1 MAKVFHSLMTSID
14 IGTTKISVLIA
25 QKISDDQVVI
35 LGIGKA
41 PSYGLDKGVV
51 VDIAKTV
58 ESIKQAIKEAE
69 LMAGCAVT
77 SAYIGISGSHIQSF
91 NTHGAVPIKR
101 SQVQITDIQA
111 VLEAAQ
117 AVSIEEGQKIL
128 HALPQYFIIDG
139 KERVSNPLGL
149 HGVRLEAE
157 VHVITGSIASMQN
170 LITCCELAGVVV
182 KDIILE
188 QLASAAG
195 VLSRDELMLGV
206 GVLDIGGGTSDFAIY
221 QEGSIRYT
229 KVLPIA
235 GNYFTKDLAVGLQST
250 LQDAERIKRSHG
262 NVTKAFEEQFEE
274 LEIESVRGNVVHKVN
289 KQKVDYILHAR
300 ALELFKMLQNDIQ
313 RSSLSSMMTSGLVIT
328 GGGSLLQGIDELAN
342 SVLSL
347 PVRKGGPRASESSLD
362 SLQSP
367 IYATGYGLL
376 KYALQ
381 KNKQDT
387 FESMEGPMAR
397 RIFARMKTWVDK
409 FF

>member
-25 QKISDDQVVI
+25 QKIGDDEVEV
-35 LGIGKA
+35 LGVGKA
-41 PSYGLDKGVV
+41 PSYGLEKGVV

-58 ESIKQAIKEAE
+58 ESIKQAVKEAE
-69 LMAGCAVT
+69 LMAGCSIT

-101 SQVQITDIQA
+101 FQVQQIDIQA
-111 VLEAAQ
+111 VLAAAQ

-157 VHVITGSIASMQN
+157 VHVITGSVASMQN
-170 LITCCELAGVVV
+170 LITCCELAGVTV
-182 KDIILE
+182 KDIVLE

-195 VLSRDELMLGV
+195 VLSHDELILGV

-221 QEGSIRYT
+221 EQGAIRYT

-235 GNYFTKDLAVGLQST
+235 GSYFTKDLALGLQAT
-250 LQDAERIKRSHG
+250 LHDAERIKKEIG
-262 NVTKAFEEQFEE
+262 NVMDAFEPQTQEV
-274 LEIESVRGNVVHKVN
+274 EIESVRGNVVHAVN
-289 KQKVDYILHAR
+289 KQKIDYILHAR
-300 ALELFKMLQNDIQ
+300 ALELFKMLQKDIQ
-313 RSSLSSMMTSGLVIT
+313 GCSLFSMMTSGLVLT
-328 GGGSLLQGIDELAN
+328 GGGSLLQGLDGLAN
-342 SVLSL
+342 SILSL
-347 PVRKGGPRASESSLD
+347 PVRKGYPRINYSSLD

-376 KYALQ
+376 KYALR
-381 KNKQDT
+381 KNKQVS
-387 FESMEGPMAR
+387 FESMEGPIAR
-397 RIFARMKTWVDK
+397 RVFIKMKTWVEK

>member
-1 MAKVFHSLMTSID
+1 MAKVFHSLLTSID

-25 QKISDDQVVI
+25 QKSSDNKIIIV
-35 LGIGKA
+35 GIGKA
-41 PSYGLDKGVV
+41 PSHGLEKGVV

-58 ESIKQAIKEAE
+58 DSIKQAVKEAE
-69 LMAGCAVT
+69 LMAGCSIT

-91 NTHGAVPIKR
+91 NTHGVVPIKR
-101 SQVQITDIQA
+101 AQVQTSDIQA
-111 VLEAAQ
+111 VLTTAQ
-117 AVSIEEGQKIL
+117 AVSVEEGQKIL

-139 KERVSNPLGL
+139 KERVTNPLGL

-170 LITCCELAGVVV
+170 LITCCELAGVIV
-182 KDIILE
+182 KDIVLE

-195 VLSRDELMLGV
+195 VLSPDEQILGV
-206 GVLDIGGGTSDFAIY
+206 GVLDIGGGTSDFAVY

-235 GNYFTKDLAVGLQST
+235 GNHFTKDLAVGLHAT
-250 LQDAERIKRSHG
+250 LQDAERIKKNFG
-262 NVTKAFEEQFEE
+262 NVANAFDLQTEEI
-274 LEIESVRGNVVHKVN
+274 EIESVRGSLIHKVN
-289 KQKVDYILHAR
+289 KQQVDYILHAR
-300 ALELFKMLQNDIQ
+300 AFELFKMLQKDIQ
-313 RSSLSSMMTSGLVIT
+313 KSSIYSIMTAGLVIT

-347 PVRKGGPRASESSLD
+347 PVRTGGPRIQHSSLD
-362 SLQSP
+362 VLQNP

-376 KYALQ
+376 QYALS
-381 KNKQDT
+381 KNKLVS
-387 FESMEGPMAR
+387 FENMDGPIAKR
-397 RIFARMKTWVDK
+397 VFAKMKTWVDK

>member
-1 MAKVFHSLMTSID
+1 MTKVFHSLMTSID

-25 QKISDDQVVI
+25 QKISDDQVI
-35 LGIGKA
+35 IIGIGKT
-41 PSYGLDKGVV
+41 PSYGLEKGVV

-58 ESIKQAIKEAE
+58 ESIKQAVKEAE
-69 LMAGCAVT
+69 LMAGCSIT

-101 SQVQITDIQA
+101 SQVQTSDIQA
-111 VLEAAQ
+111 VLATAQ

-157 VHVITGSIASMQN
+157 VHVITGSVASMQN
-170 LITCCELAGVVV
+170 LITCCELAGVTV

-195 VLSRDELMLGV
+195 VLSTDEQILGV
-206 GVLDIGGGTSDFAIY
+206 GMLDIGGGTSDFAIY

-235 GNYFTKDLAVGLQST
+235 GNHFTKDLAVGLHST
-250 LQDAERIKRSHG
+250 IKDAERIKQEFG
-262 NVTKAFEEQFEE
+262 NVAKTFEPQTEE
-274 LEIESVRGNVVHKVN
+274 LEIESIHGTLFHKIN
-289 KQKVDYILHAR
+289 KQQINYILHAR
-300 ALELFKMLQNDIQ
+300 ALELFKILQKDIQ
-313 RSSLSSMMTSGLVIT
+313 RSSLFSMMTAGLVIT
-328 GGGSLLQGIDELAN
+328 GGGSLLKGINELAKN
-342 SVLSL
+342 VLSL
-347 PVRKGGPRASESSLD
+347 PIRIGEPKVHDNYLD
-362 SLQSP
+362 TLQSP
-367 IYATGYGLL
+367 IYSTGYGLL
-376 KYALQ
+376 KYALI
-381 KNKQDT
+381 KNKQT
-387 FESMEGPMAR
+387 NFENMDGPIAKR
-397 RIFARMKTWVDK
+397 VLTKMKTWVEN

>member
-25 QKISDDQVVI
+25 QRISDDEVEI
-35 LGIGKA
+35 LGVGKA
-41 PSYGLDKGVV
+41 PSYGLEKGVV

-58 ESIKQAIKEAE
+58 ESIKQAVREAE
-69 LMAGCAVT
+69 LMAGCAIT

-101 SQVQITDIQA
+101 FQVLQADIQA
-111 VLEAAQ
+111 VLATAQ
-117 AVSIEEGQKIL
+117 AVSVEEGQKIL

-139 KERVSNPLGL
+139 KERVTNPLGL

-157 VHVITGSIASMQN
+157 VHVITGSVASMQN
-170 LITCCELAGVVV
+170 LITCCELAGVTV
-182 KDIILE
+182 KDIVLE

-195 VLSRDELMLGV
+195 VLSQDELILGV

-221 QEGSIRYT
+221 EQGTIRYT

-235 GNYFTKDLAVGLQST
+235 GNHFTKDLAVGLHAT
-250 LQDAERIKRSHG
+250 LQDAERIKREFG
-262 NVTKAFEEQFEE
+262 NVVTAFDSQEQE
-274 LEIESVRGNVVHKVN
+274 LEIESVRGSVVHKVN
-289 KQKVDYILHAR
+289 KQQIDYILHAR
-300 ALELFKMLQNDIQ
+300 ALELFKMLQKDIQ
-313 RSSLSSMMTSGLVIT
+313 KSSLSSMMVSGLVLT
-328 GGGSLLQGIDELAN
+328 GGGSLLQGIDELAD

-347 PVRKGGPRASESSLD
+347 PVRKGGPRANYSSLQ

-376 KYALQ
+376 KYALR
-381 KNKQDT
+381 KNKQAT

-397 RIFARMKTWVDK
+397 RIFAKMKTWVDK

>member
-25 QKISDDQVVI
+25 QKISDEEVEI

-41 PSYGLDKGVV
+41 PSYGLEKGVV

-58 ESIKQAIKEAE
+58 ESIKQAVREAE
-69 LMAGCAVT
+69 LMAGCAIT

-101 SQVQITDIQA
+101 FQVQQADIQA
-111 VLEAAQ
+111 VLATAQ
-117 AVSIEEGQKIL
+117 AVSVEEGQKIL

-139 KERVSNPLGL
+139 KERVANPLGL

-157 VHVITGSIASMQN
+157 VHVITGSVASMQN
-170 LITCCELAGVVV
+170 LITCCELAGVTV
-182 KDIILE
+182 KDIVLE

-195 VLSRDELMLGV
+195 VLSQDELILGV

-221 QEGSIRYT
+221 EQGTIRYT

-235 GNYFTKDLAVGLQST
+235 GNHFTKDLAVGLQAT
-250 LQDAERIKRSHG
+250 LQDAERIKREFG
-262 NVTKAFEEQFEE
+262 DVTHAFEPQTQEI
-274 LEIESVRGNVVHKVN
+274 EIESVRGNVVHSVN
-289 KQKVDYILHAR
+289 KQKIDYILHAR
-300 ALELFKMLQNDIQ
+300 ALELFKMLQKDIQ
-313 RSSLSSMMTSGLVIT
+313 KCSLSSMMTSGLVLT
-328 GGGSLLQGIDELAN
+328 GGGSLLQGLDELAN

-347 PVRKGGPRASESSLD
+347 PVRKGGPRINYSSLD

-376 KYALQ
+376 KYALR
-381 KNKQDT
+381 KNKQVS
-387 FESMEGPMAR
+387 FESMEGPIAR
-397 RIFARMKTWVDK
+397 RIFTKMKTWVEK

>member
-25 QKISDDQVVI
+25 QKTSDDEVEI

-41 PSYGLDKGVV
+41 PSYGLEKGVV

-58 ESIKQAIKEAE
+58 ESIKQAVREAE
-69 LMAGCAVT
+69 LMAGCAIT
-77 SAYIGISGSHIQSF
+77 NAYIGISGSHIQSF

-101 SQVQITDIQA
+101 FQVQQSDIQA
-111 VLEAAQ
+111 VLAAAQ
-117 AVSIEEGQKIL
+117 AVSVEEGQKIL

-157 VHVITGSIASMQN
+157 VHVITGSVASMQN
-170 LITCCELAGVVV
+170 LITSCELAGVTV
-182 KDIILE
+182 KDIVLE

-195 VLSRDELMLGV
+195 VLSQDELVLGV
-206 GVLDIGGGTSDFAIY
+206 GVLDIGGGTSDLAIY
-221 QEGSIRYT
+221 EQGAIRYT

-235 GNYFTKDLAVGLQST
+235 GNHFTKDLAVGLQAT
-250 LQDAERIKRSHG
+250 LQDAERIKREHG
-262 NVTKAFEEQFEE
+262 NVINAFEPQLQEV
-274 LEIESVRGNVVHKVN
+274 EIESVRGSVIHSVN
-289 KQKVDYILHAR
+289 KQKIDYILHAR
-300 ALELFKMLQNDIQ
+300 ALELFKMLQKDIQ
-313 RSSLSSMMTSGLVIT
+313 KCSLFSTMTSGLVLT

-347 PVRKGGPRASESSLD
+347 PVRKGAPRTNYSSLE

-376 KYALQ
+376 KYALR
-381 KNKQDT
+381 KNKQVH
-387 FESMEGPMAR
+387 FESMEGPVAK
-397 RIFARMKTWVDK
+397 RIFTKMKTWVEK

>member
-25 QKISDDQVVI
+25 QKIDDNQVAI

-101 SQVQITDIQA
+101 SQVQLSDIKA
-111 VLEAAQ
+111 VLETAQ

-128 HALPQYFIIDG
+128 HALPQYFVIDG
-139 KERVSNPLGL
+139 KERVSNPIGL

-157 VHVITGSIASMQN
+157 VHVITGSVASMQN
-170 LITCCELAGVVV
+170 LITCCELAGVTV
-182 KDIILE
+182 KDIVLE

-195 VLSRDELMLGV
+195 VLSNDELVLGV

-221 QEGSIRYT
+221 QDGSIRYT

-235 GNYFTKDLAVGLQST
+235 GNYFTKDLAIGLQAT
-250 LQDAERIKRSHG
+250 LQDAERIKREHG
-262 NVTKAFEEQFEE
+262 DVTKAFEEQLEE
-274 LEIESVRGNVVHKVN
+274 IEIESVRGNVVHKVN
-289 KQKVDYILHAR
+289 KQKIDYILHAR
-300 ALELFKMLQNDIQ
+300 ALELFKMLQKDIQ
-313 RSSLSSMMTSGLVIT
+313 HSSLFSMMTSGLVIT
-328 GGGSLLQGIDELAN
+328 GGGSLLKGIDELAN

-347 PVRKGGPRASESSLD
+347 PVRQGVPKTSLLSLD

-381 KNKQDT
+381 KNKQAT
-387 FESMEGPMAR
+387 FDSLEGPVAK
-397 RIFARMKTWVDK
+397 RIFTKMKTWVDK